1 MDQLS
6 LLAKLDRV
14 AGACRRLGLAA
25 LPPAG
30 KRLLQPLMP
39 GGVSVTVDGFEV
51 TASIEHRHYLEALR
65 NDEVES
71 LMARLFARVIGPG
84 MTVIDIGA
92 FVGWYTLLAARQV
105 GPYGKVYAFEPD
117 PRNYT
122 LLSENLLRNKLHE
135 RVVVIP
141 KAVSDDAGARTFFL
155 HGGDQS
161 RSSLIPS
168 DSPAQKVT
176 VETVV
181 LDDFFGPVMKP
192 DVIKIDIEGGE
203 ILALNGMERILSCA
217 DRNVKLFIEC
227 NPSSLRLA
235 GNSSGALIAK
245 LDELGFEILM
255 IDELNRRLAPLDS
268 RVETAKYVNLY
279 CTRED

>member
-6 LLAKLDRV
+6 LLTKLDRV
-14 AGACRRLGLAA
+14 AGACRRLGLSA

-51 TASIEHRHYLEALR
+51 IASIEHRHYLAALR
-65 NDEVES
+65 KDEVES

-117 PRNYT
+117 PRNYA

-155 HGGDQS
+155 HG
-161 RSSLIPS
+161 
-168 DSPAQKVT
+168 
-176 VETVV
+176 
-181 LDDFFGPVMKP
+181 
-192 DVIKIDIEGGE
+192 
-203 ILALNGMERILSCA
+203 A

-235 GNSSGALIAK
+235 GNSPDALIAK

-255 IDELNRRLAPLDS
+255 IDESNRRLAALDS

-279 CTRED
+279 CTRGD

>member
-1 MDQLS
+1 
-6 LLAKLDRV
+6 
-14 AGACRRLGLAA
+14 
-25 LPPAG
+25 
-30 KRLLQPLMP
+30 
-39 GGVSVTVDGFEV
+39 
-51 TASIEHRHYLEALR
+51 
-65 NDEVES
+65 
-71 LMARLFARVIGPG
+71 MARLFARVIGPG
-84 MTVIDIGA
+84 MTVIDVGA

-117 PRNYT
+117 PRNYA

-141 KAVSDDAGARTFFL
+141 KAVCDDTGARTFFL

-168 DSPAQKVT
+168 DFPAQKVT

-217 DRNVKLFIEC
+217 DRRVKLFIEC

-235 GNSSGALIAK
+235 GNSSDALIAK
-245 LDELGFEILM
+245 LDELGFEVLM
-255 IDELNRRLAPLDS
+255 IDELSRRLAPLDS